1 MEILTAS
8 WVLPVTGHALR
19 DGRVAVDGGQVAW
32 VGGAGDPGEPEAPAA
47 ATWAGSPAA
56 RAS

>member
-8 WVLPVTGHALR
+8 WVLPVTRPPIR

-32 VGGAGDPGEPEAPAA
+32 VGGAGDPASPRGAG
-47 ATWAGSPAA
+47 ATWGRESCCPAW
-56 RAS
+56 